1 MIATLQ
7 QIMEKSIERLAVTAM
22 TYLPPLV
29 AGLIIL
35 GIAWVAAV
43 AVRWAITRIFK
54 GAGVDRFLH
63 QSGLS
68 SMLDRSGRLRATR
81 IVSGGAFWL
90 IIGTGALTGL
100 SAFNTEMTNS
110 MIQSVLFLMPKLLTA
125 GVILLAGAWLGQYLG
140 RSMLLWAYSE
150 EMPSPQVLAA
160 CVRGVV
166 VFVAVVV
173 ASDHLNFARSVFL
186 TAFGALLAGGVI
198 ALSIAL
204 GFHARDLL
212 RRRGAPQ
219 RETEDSGERSLWSH
233 L

>member
-7 QIMEKSIERLAVTAM
+7 QIMERSIERLATTAM
-22 TYLPPLV
+22 AWLPPLV

-35 GIAWVAAV
+35 GIAWIVAA
-43 AVRWAITRIFK
+43 AVRWSITRIFK
-54 GAGVDRFLH
+54 GARVDRFLH

-81 IVSGGAFWL
+81 IASEGAFL
-90 IIGTGALTGL
+90 VIVGTGALTGL
-100 SAFNTEMTNS
+100 SAFNTDLTNS
-110 MIQSVLFLMPKLLTA
+110 MIQSVVFLLPKLLTA

-160 CVRGVV
+160 GVRGVI

-173 ASDHLNFARSVFL
+173 AADHLNFARSVFL
-186 TAFGALLAGGVI
+186 TAFVVLLGGGVI

-212 RRRGAPQ
+212 RRRTAAANGEEHA
-219 RETEDSGERSLWSH
+219 GERSLWSH